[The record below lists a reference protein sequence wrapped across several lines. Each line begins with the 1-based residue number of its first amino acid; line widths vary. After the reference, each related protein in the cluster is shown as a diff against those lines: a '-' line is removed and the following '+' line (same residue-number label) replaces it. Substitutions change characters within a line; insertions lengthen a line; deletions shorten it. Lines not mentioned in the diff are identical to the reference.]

1 MADIIGVSDSTLY
14 RLLKKN
20 NVCIPSG
27 LIYHKDQ
34 IKIMEAL
41 GLDIAKLYQ

>member
-1 MADIIGVSDSTLY
+1 MADLIGVSDSTFY

-27 LIYHKDQ
+27 LIYQQDQ
-34 IKIMEAL
+34 IKIMEIL
-41 GLDIAKLYQ
+41 GLDIRKLYV